1 MHLPKGDTMAAASN
15 AAHVRAPRPLPQR
28 AGRTPAVLSALLGT
42 VAAVAAALSVGYPEL
57 LSGSAGANGN
67 MRGTAL
73 VVLFVGV
80 PALAA
85 AVIGATRGS
94 ARAFVVWL
102 GTLGYLLYQAVMFAF
117 ATPFNQLF
125 LIYVAYLG
133 LAIWTIVSVLRHT
146 DLHAFDLR
154 LSPRVPIRFI
164 AGYAAVVV
172 VLNTGAWLSRIVP
185 AMLSDTPRAFL
196 ADSGL
201 LTNPVYV
208 QDLAIW
214 LPLLA
219 TAAVAAW
226 RKAVWGRLITAA
238 MLVLFVLESVSIAV
252 DQWTGSMADPVSGLS
267 SMAMVPAFAAVALVT
282 AVPLGVFLRNV
293 DRSAGPARRAR
304 SPRSPQP
311 V

>member
-1 MHLPKGDTMAAASN
+1 
-15 AAHVRAPRPLPQR
+15 
-28 AGRTPAVLSALLGT
+28 VLSALLGT
-42 VAAVAAALSVGYPEL
+42 AAAVAAALSVAFPEVL
-57 LSGSAGANGN
+57 TGSAGANGN

-80 PALAA
+80 PVLAG
-85 AVIGATRGS
+85 AVIGAARGS

-125 LIYVAYLG
+125 LVYVAYLG

-146 DLHAFDLR
+146 QLPAFDLR
-154 LSPRVPIRFI
+154 LSPRVPIRYI
-164 AGYAAVVV
+164 AGYAAVVA
-172 VLNTGAWLSRIVP
+172 VLNTAAWLSRIVP

-226 RKAVWGRLITAA
+226 RKAVWGQLITAA

-252 DQWTGSMADPVSGLS
+252 DQWFGTIADPASSLS
-267 SMAMVPAFAAVALVT
+267 SLVMVPVFAAVALVT
-282 AVPLGVFLRNV
+282 AVPLGVFLLNV
-293 DRSAGPARRAR
+293 DRSAGPTSRAG
-304 SPRSPQP
+304 SLRSPQP